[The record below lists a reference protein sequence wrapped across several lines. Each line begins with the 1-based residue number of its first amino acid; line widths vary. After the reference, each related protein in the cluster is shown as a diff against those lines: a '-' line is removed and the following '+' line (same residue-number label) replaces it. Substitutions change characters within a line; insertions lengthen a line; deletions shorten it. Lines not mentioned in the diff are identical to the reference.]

1 MASSS
6 FDQLSYPGLRVD
18 EGVAPFLAVD
28 DWSLGALSAALAGGF
43 DGGLHLGKE
52 GFGFWLCGYDG
63 GDEADV
69 FVDVGEGVRGEGYDW
84 QAGLED
90 RGEGFHAVGD
100 AGYDEIGLGMADF
113 FGVGGPTVMDDLE
126 VASGQVGE
134 GFEAVFCAGGEGVEA
149 VEGGE
154 SEGD

>member
-1 MASSS
+1 MASSG
-6 FDQLSYPGLRVD
+6 FDQLSYPGLGVD

-28 DWSLGALSAALAGGF
+28 DWGLGALGAALAGGF
-43 DGGLHLGKE
+43 DGGLHLGNE

-90 RGEGFHAVGD
+90 RGEGFHAVRD
-100 AGYDEIGLGMADF
+100 AGYDEIGLCVADF
-113 FGVGGPTVMDDLE
+113 FGVGGPTVTDDLE
-126 VASGQVGE
+126 AASG
-134 GFEAVFCAGGEGVEA
+134 
-149 VEGGE
+149 
-154 SEGD
+154 